1 MINVPSDDTALPEML
16 THALLQMPAREPD
29 IAGVTSRTV
38 NFVDNSA
45 AEHLRN
51 SGLQRGQKR
60 FDFSCLHY
68 DLTWCIYFLKGI
80 ISVLNSS

>member
-38 NFVDNSA
+38 DFVDNSA

-60 FDFSCLHY
+60 FDFSGFHN
-68 DLTWCIYFLKGI
+68 DPTGCINLLKRMC
-80 ISVLNSS
+80 